1 MKLPSFMI
9 VVNLAVAAACG
20 SPPAAERPAVSDKP
34 FKNMTVDEQMAFMK
48 QRVLPETKQLFV
60 AFDPAFATMTCKTC
74 HGEGAENG
82 SWEMPNPKLKPLPD
96 SEEAFM
102 AWVQKEPAEG
112 KWAGFM
118 ATQLEPAM
126 GRLLQVQVFDP
137 KTKTGEFSCEAC
149 HVLAKSG
156 TARAPEAK

>member
-1 MKLPSFMI
+1 MKLLVFALL
-9 VVNLAVAAACG
+9 VVATACG
-20 SPPAAERPAVSDKP
+20 SPPAAEHPAPVAAVSDKP
-34 FKNMTVDEQMAFMK
+34 FKNMTLDEQVQFMK

-60 AFDPAFATMTCKTC
+60 AFDPKFETMTCKTC
-74 HGEGAENG
+74 HGDGAEDG
-82 SWEMPNPKLKPLPD
+82 SWEMPNPKLEALPG

-126 GRLLQVQVFDP
+126 GKLLGVQVFDP
-137 KTKTGEFSCEAC
+137 KTKTGEFSCENC
-149 HVLAKSG
+149 HLLVKSG
-156 TARAPEAK
+156 TAK